1 MNNFFIYLV
10 VINLI
15 AFIFMYEDKRRA
27 KRKQW
32 RIPEATLLGISAIG
46 GSLGAYIGMYSFRHK
61 TKHLKFTLGIPI
73 IFIIQLF
80 IIMKYIKTPLL

>member
-10 VINLI
+10 AINLI

-32 RIPEATLLGISAIG
+32 RIPEATLLGISTIG